1 MFHFT
6 CPEPIA
12 ATSSSA
18 IRWCA
23 VGATETQKCDAWVI
37 NSMTENGAIM
47 GCPNA
52 ATVDGCLKKIMVKH
66 PLIKTQHL
74 GLV

>member
-1 MFHFT
+1 MFYFAFS
-6 CPEPIA
+6 EPIA
-12 ATSSSA
+12 AASSSA
-18 IRWCA
+18 LRWCA

-37 NSMTENGAIM
+37 NSMTESGAIM

-66 PLIKTQHL
+66 PWMKIQDL